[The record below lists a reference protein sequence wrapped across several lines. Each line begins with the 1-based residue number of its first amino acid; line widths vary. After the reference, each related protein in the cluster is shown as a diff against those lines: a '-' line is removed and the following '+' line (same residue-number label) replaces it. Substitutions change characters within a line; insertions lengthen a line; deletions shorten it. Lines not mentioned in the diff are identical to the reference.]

1 MGCPGDIVYL
11 SYFALMIV
19 SCISILTSTA
29 IILLCCIG
37 QVLED
42 FTQKI
47 IIYMSLNDLIRSC
60 SLIIPLF
67 FESKDFICKFFGY
80 TVVYTFIANVSW
92 ALCISSTL
100 YLAIVKKRKD
110 YEKYM
115 KYWLLI
121 TYPILGCIQAIPYA
135 TDSYG
140 FDTGICTLKQ
150 DFYGSIWRFSLLYF
164 PYWTSLIVSCWIFIK
179 LNKSLKDSDSQSLK
193 SLIMKRGYIYSL
205 IIYLMVLFLSIVRI
219 IQLFNNSC
227 TVQYFSLFTDSF
239 LGLHGLLNGIALL
252 FNDNV
257 QNVIKYRFCKQK
269 NKALILTSSSGL
281 SFTDEGNI
289 N

>member
-1 MGCPGDIVYL
+1 MGCSDDIIYV
-11 SYFALMIV
+11 SEFALMIV
-19 SCISILTSTA
+19 SVISIIASLA
-29 IILLCCIG
+29 IIILCCVG
-37 QVLED
+37 QILEG

-47 IIYMSLNDLIRSC
+47 IVYMSLNDLIRSF
-60 SLIIPLF
+60 SLIIPIF
-67 FESKDFICKFFGY
+67 FEYKGFICKFFGY
-80 TVVYTFIANVSW
+80 PIVYTFIANVSW
-92 ALCISSTL
+92 ALCITFTL

-115 KYWLLI
+115 KYWLLF
-121 TYPILGCIQAIPYA
+121 TFPILGLIQAIPYA

-150 DFYGSIWRFSLLYF
+150 DFYGSIWRFTLLYL
-164 PYWTSLIVSCWIFIK
+164 PYWTSLLISCWVFIK
-179 LNKSLKDSDSQSLK
+179 LNHSLKDIDSQSLK
-193 SLIMKRGYIYSL
+193 SLIMKRGFIYSL
-205 IIYLMVLFLSIVRI
+205 IIFAMILFLSLVRV

-227 TVQYFSLFTDSF
+227 GVQYFSLITDSL

-257 QNVIKYRFCKQK
+257 RNIIKIKFCRQK
-269 NKALILTSSSGL
+269 NKELFITNSSSF
-281 SFTDEGNI
+281 SFVDESNI